1 MTMPADPSYRPLPPR
16 RPPSPSRWPMWLL
29 IVLLVALLVRGWLPR
44 VNKPRF
50 DKTAASRTVTP
61 RGDLASDEAATIEL
75 FKKASPTVV
84 YISTS
89 TVRRDAFSLNLMEI
103 PRGTGS
109 GFIWDETGH
118 VVTNFHVIR
127 GADRAHVT
135 LSDGRTYK
143 ARLVGAAPDNDL
155 AVLQLLDA
163 PSDGYPAIPVGS
175 SSDLQ
180 VGQKVF
186 AIGNPFGLDQ
196 TLTTGIISGLG
207 REIRSAAGLPISD
220 VIQTDAAINP
230 GNSGGPLLDSA
241 GRLIGIN
248 TAIASPS
255 HAFAGVG
262 FAMPVDSVNHVVPQ
276 LIRQGHVARPGLGVT
291 LANDRLLKQLLA
303 RDAIPRLG
311 ALVVN
316 VLEGSSAE
324 KAGVQPTRRDADGKI
339 ELGDLII
346 EIDGQNIDNFHDLY
360 TAISRHKVGD
370 VVKIVVLRDG
380 KRVELPIKLQPIA

>member
-1 MTMPADPSYRPLPPR
+1 
-16 RPPSPSRWPMWLL
+16 
-29 IVLLVALLVRGWLPR
+29 
-44 VNKPRF
+44 
-50 DKTAASRTVTP
+50 
-61 RGDLASDEAATIEL
+61 
-75 FKKASPTVV
+75 VV

-360 TAISRHKVGD
+360 TAISRHKMGD